1 MKHRP
6 LRSALAL
13 LLAAAMTLPAAFAA
27 PAVSSSPAGEQVWQS
42 QTQLTDGLT
51 YTNTVYQNSSY
62 GRESLYSLT
71 LSPDSEVFPIVVPGD
86 GTIYGGANI
95 SSAIM
100 YARSLG
106 YQVLGG
112 INADFFSTSTRVPI
126 GIVVED
132 GVYKSSPEGEPAIL
146 FFADGSAQISQ
157 PEVTLTLTNQ
167 GGSTLASNAGQT
179 VALTHFNKSR
189 NSAGLYLFSED
200 FSTVSTRTS
209 TAGWMVRMKVVE
221 GEELTLTSGLT
232 LEVTEVFQT
241 DGDTVPHAQ
250 AIGEDNFILTAAS
263 TAGLDG
269 EFAKFA
275 VGDRVTLSAQ
285 CSDELTAQA
294 VWACGG
300 GDILV
305 QDGALTDTS
314 TWDSAISATRN
325 PRTLL
330 GIHADGT
337 LQLTVVDGRRSSH
350 SNGLS
355 LRTCAEELLAQGCV
369 TVINLDGGG
378 SSAMSVNTPGDDL
391 CHVVNQPSDG
401 TLRTCSTFILLVTP
415 AAEAAG
421 TPWQLHL
428 AENGAVVLQGASID
442 LSQVYAADALA
453 YYTETPEDVVLS
465 VEGTCGTLEG
475 TVYTAVSPGVETVTL
490 TSPSTGAAG
499 TAQIYVVDTLDT
511 LTVTQEGSDD
521 AVTSLSPNTGES
533 IQLHVSGTWNGFS
546 VTLEDTQAA
555 WSVTGQIGAVTPE
568 GLFTA
573 SHFSDADGTVEVA
586 CGGQTVSI
594 PVSLPIAF
602 LDVEDNWAKSFILTL
617 AGQGIV
623 GGVNTDAGTMYYPN
637 QNITRQEFFIMLSN
651 ILGVDP
657 AAYAEV
663 ELPFADA
670 DQIPS
675 WSVNYIKAMYALG
688 YTGGS
693 LGADGL
699 LYSNYSAAITRQEIA
714 VLLGQFLPAP
724 ESWPLEFTDAD
735 QIPSWA
741 LSGMTTAVCY
751 GLLGGYPDGSIQSGN
766 SATRAEVAVI
776 LCNFQPLLE
785 QAQAGTLTPPT
796 PEGEEEETPSEG
808 DPSGTQTGES
818 GSAPDN
824 ETGTESPAEDPAD
837 SDTAG
842 DDPSE
847 QGPADSGTAGTESDS
862 QTS

>member
-401 TLRTCSTFILLVTP
+401 TLRTCSTF
-415 AAEAAG
+415 
-421 TPWQLHL
+421 QF
-428 AENGAVVLQGASID
+428 
-442 LSQVYAADALA
+442 
-453 YYTETPEDVVLS
+453 
-465 VEGTCGTLEG
+465 
-475 TVYTAVSPGVETVTL
+475 
-490 TSPSTGAAG
+490 SPSG
-499 TAQIYVVDTLDT
+499 
-511 LTVTQEGSDD
+511 
-521 AVTSLSPNTGES
+521 
-533 IQLHVSGTWNGFS
+533 
-546 VTLEDTQAA
+546 
-555 WSVTGQIGAVTPE
+555 
-568 GLFTA
+568 
-573 SHFSDADGTVEVA
+573 
-586 CGGQTVSI
+586 
-594 PVSLPIAF
+594 
-602 LDVEDNWAKSFILTL
+602 
-617 AGQGIV
+617 
-623 GGVNTDAGTMYYPN
+623 
-637 QNITRQEFFIMLSN
+637 R
-651 ILGVDP
+651 
-657 AAYAEV
+657 
-663 ELPFADA
+663 
-670 DQIPS
+670 
-675 WSVNYIKAMYALG
+675 
-688 YTGGS
+688 
-693 LGADGL
+693 
-699 LYSNYSAAITRQEIA
+699 
-714 VLLGQFLPAP
+714 
-724 ESWPLEFTDAD
+724 
-735 QIPSWA
+735 
-741 LSGMTTAVCY
+741 
-751 GLLGGYPDGSIQSGN
+751 
-766 SATRAEVAVI
+766 
-776 LCNFQPLLE
+776 
-785 QAQAGTLTPPT
+785 
-796 PEGEEEETPSEG
+796 
-808 DPSGTQTGES
+808 
-818 GSAPDN
+818 
-824 ETGTESPAEDPAD
+824 
-837 SDTAG
+837 
-842 DDPSE
+842 
-847 QGPADSGTAGTESDS
+847 
-862 QTS
+862 